1 MSKVKTFSRVLAA
14 ADVAR
19 RRGKTIVATNGCFD
33 LLHVGHVR
41 NLVAAK
47 KLGDLLVVG
56 VNSDASVRANKG
68 PMRPVVPERERAEV
82 LAALK
87 PVDHVFIFAAKTPF
101 GWIKKLRPHV
111 HVKGG
116 GADVKNHPDFPAH
129 KRAVKAAGGRL
140 ILLPHSKG
148 KSTTAI
154 LRKLSRN

>member
-14 ADVAR
+14 ADVPR

-116 GADVKNHPDFPAH
+116 GADVKKHPDFPAQE
-129 KRAVKAAGGRL
+129 RAVRAAGGRL
-140 ILLPHSKG
+140 VLLPHVKG
-148 KSTTAI
+148 KSSSNLI
-154 LRKLSRN
+154 RKITRG